1 VDQGFDFFGGGGLDF
16 QRFVICGV
24 AEDALDVLL
33 RRFSHLVWLPL
44 AIRPEEIIEAGDG
57 RKKEVALVGRSRR
70 ATKLAERE
78 IRGRTRS
85 EDRRYEAATNAR
97 FGKS

>member
-1 VDQGFDFFGGGGLDF
+1 MAVDQGFDFFGGGGLDF

-44 AIRPEEIIEAGDG
+44 AIRPEEIIGASDG
-57 RKKEVALVGRSRR
+57 RKKEAALVGRSRR

-78 IRGRTRS
+78 IRGRT
-85 EDRRYEAATNAR
+85 AV
-97 FGKS
+97 